1 MSILQ
6 VLGGLFSTA
15 RLPTFQL
22 SCNKCNISIP
32 VFLCSCAFLSHA
44 AEVEVLCA
52 GAVYSPVFS
61 VLPPQARVPQT
72 AACLPQEKKKNEV
85 PQVGNSLFNV
95 NKLLYDRIVENDYF
109 YRLGGEWS
117 YQELMD
123 EIVKRVTH
131 VEPWAAGT
139 SRNASTAWCIL
150 VKLCQFRLTTKQLQ
164 SMLRKTGQP
173 YVRAMGFL
181 YLRLVVDPK
190 SLWDWMEDFVDDPEM
205 FAPSSNPDATMPM
218 GDYVQKIL
226 KDMHYYDT
234 VLPRIPVPIERK
246 MKALMILFEDEQ
258 KRAKANLRAMHL
270 LTPGAT
276 VQAIYKDE
284 ENDPAFY
291 EATVVEVLP
300 PEEDGRKPQVVVT
313 FNEYGNTETVSL
325 GKVMLSEGSN
335 GGGGGDEQGERRRSR
350 DRGDRERDKDRD
362 RERDRRRSRSRD
374 RDRSRDR
381 EPRHGGG
388 GGASGS
394 LLDSVMSKVTERD
407 RDRSA
412 ATGKDYAQR
421 PGKIVITRVQYFRT

>member
-1 MSILQ
+1 VFLFDAARVEVPSVGILQ
-6 VLGGLFSTA
+6 TILFPFLTIA
-15 RLPTFQL
+15 R
-22 SCNKCNISIP
+22 
-32 VFLCSCAFLSHA
+32 AH
-44 AEVEVLCA
+44 
-52 GAVYSPVFS
+52 S
-61 VLPPQARVPQT
+61 VLTSACSPQD
-72 AACLPQEKKKNEV
+72 KKKNEV

-95 NKLLYDRIVENDYF
+95 NKLLFDRITENDYF

-123 EIVKRVTH
+123 EITKRVTH
-131 VEPWAAGT
+131 MEPWAAGT

-218 GDYVQKIL
+218 GDFVQKIL

-300 PEEDGRKPQVVVT
+300 PEEESRKPQVVVT
-313 FNEYGNTETVSL
+313 FNEYGNTETVAL
-325 GKVMLSEGSN
+325 GKVMLPEGSN
-335 GGGGGDEQGERRRSR
+335 GDGGGD
-350 DRGDRERDKDRD
+350 DRGE
-362 RERDRRRSRSRD
+362 RRRSRSRD
-374 RDRSRDR
+374 RDRERDRDRDRDRRQSRSRDR
-381 EPRHGGG
+381 DRERDRDSRYGGG

-421 PGKIVITRVQYFRT
+421 PG